1 PPGGLIRDNL
11 GRCFQAF
18 CCNLG
23 KCSISRAE
31 LHGMATGLRVAW
43 DAGYRR
49 VVVQSDST
57 TALALIA
64 AEGEPLHQHA
74 NEVLNIR
81 NLLNRDWTTSL
92 LHVFREANKV
102 ADFLVPLG
110 HKQQIG
116 NHSCSISYC
125 NLGYFLRLDCMGI
138 SESRLVPD

>member
-1 PPGGLIRDNL
+1 
-11 GRCFQAF
+11 
-18 CCNLG
+18 
-23 KCSISRAE
+23 
-31 LHGMATGLRVAW
+31 MATGLRVAW

-64 AEGEPLHQHA
+64 AEGEPLHQ
-74 NEVLNIR
+74 
-81 NLLNRDWTTSL
+81 
-92 LHVFREANKV
+92 HVFREANKV